1 MVTALTGPGWMRKG
15 SAWSFSQGSAKYP
28 RAVVQTW
35 REKKL
40 PHKPGLLVFTA
51 ELQRNG
57 GTEPKYNGPLVTPR
71 LALGDLSS
79 NRYSGRHCGEKMDCA
94 VFFNLSR
101 HFKIK
106 INLIHPRREIESTQF
121 RGFDLE
127 WCVFQFF

>member
-28 RAVVQTW
+28 TAVVQTW

-71 LALGDLSS
+71 LALRDLSS
-79 NRYSGRHCGEKMDCA
+79 NRDSGRYCGEKMDCD
-94 VFFNLSR
+94 VFFKS
-101 HFKIK
+101 I
-106 INLIHPRREIESTQF
+106 
-121 RGFDLE
+121 
-127 WCVFQFF
+127 